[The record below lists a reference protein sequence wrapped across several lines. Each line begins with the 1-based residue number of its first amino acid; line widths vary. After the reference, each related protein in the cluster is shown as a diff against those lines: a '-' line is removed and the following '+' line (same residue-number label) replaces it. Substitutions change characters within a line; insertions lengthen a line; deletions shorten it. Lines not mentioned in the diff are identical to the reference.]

1 MVEMLAEQVLQNA
14 RLSDDQILMIRTVVG
29 KALTVEA
36 VCEEMVAQH
45 ASLHLKEKRTQ
56 AHFPRSKGPGYKGG
70 YKSGKGKGYGY
81 LAEFDELEDPYEE
94 AYVAWDS
101 QSQSQSLG
109 GGYEDDG
116 HSYAYQ
122 AAPDLDYVEEDE
134 GVIQAFTAMLQEGFD
149 ETLDGDAAE
158 FAAEV
163 LQSEGEAYML
173 RQQAT
178 QRGHHGF
185 QNKRYEFRGEMSIE
199 ERKARISSLKERTT
213 CKRCGQQ
220 GHWANDASCPKG
232 KGKRPHKGAPTA
244 SSASSSAST
253 AASKSKGKGKGG
265 PFKPRPVYFA
275 ISEPDQAAKTAMM
288 ATKNDF
294 TKVPPP
300 TSLDPP
306 RPAVSIAPT
315 SLDGVAPPA
324 TLSSLLSWPGR
335 RPEAGRGEARRT
347 EQATAPGTFETA
359 LVAPSSTQ
367 ETEQATAPRTFET
380 ALVAPSSSSSS
391 AMVAV
396 APEHPVNMRLVE
408 GLDMDQ
414 QMLIEALRANSDVVL
429 DQMIEAARTM
439 DVTEG
444 EGQLLITQGPME
456 PTPVPIPLE
465 PSPADE
471 VESLSMASPSESWLE
486 AGLEERER
494 EQEQVVADEVN
505 DETPY
510 PGETQVPAGA
520 RGSSAG
526 QCLHA
531 RFTTKGTNKHYY
543 LKTCLDCKKVL
554 ERRKKE
560 QVDEAPVGYPKK
572 PEDCA
577 HVRVSRQGTNSHVW
591 KWHCQDCG
599 MRKEGR
605 VDQQPS
611 TFGDVLGGTLAGNFQ
626 QGPDTPAVKVLEL
639 AGAVVMIQESGGVP
653 MGLDRLPSIVEKCA
667 AVYRQR
673 EAARTLGAN
682 MAASSAV
689 DAPRQTA
696 PKARP
701 GASNLSGDQAGQ
713 LSAAHLENVTG
724 NSVLQS
730 GKYKGHTFEK
740 AMKDYPEYAD
750 WIVAQTKNLVE
761 VSLRQFRHYVVLQ
774 RSRGPAAYM
783 VNEHPPSEDYLLAV
797 LDSGC
802 NQTCHGALWM
812 KKFVEAL
819 GKRTIPISLELQDG
833 NLAHGSIESIE
844 LEGSE
849 APLLLSCGAQKQLGI
864 VLDLGNLTA
873 HSRLFGQDLA
883 LEDRDGLPAVRL
895 LPFNDQYQQQFAM
908 MVEKDTPAAETTQP
922 DQDIAEEEVHESDFW
937 QHQEG
942 NIEASVLH
950 CAVRRTVAIVEATG
964 EKAEF
969 RDQWLP
975 LRPEELDTRGYLD
988 GPWKGYTYFYRDY
1001 EHAHEELKE
1010 DRNYESTG
1018 MFAAFDEEKPVVLS
1032 RGQKKALREHSD
1044 NLVREDAAMWAE
1056 LKGTPDYRRASRLLP
1071 RGCRSFV
1078 LELFAG
1084 AAALTALAV
1093 GYGLPTASPIDLQAP
1108 GWNLRDPAARQR
1120 LQARIEEEDPYLLA
1134 VSPVMLPWNSWS
1146 TNDLWRPGEQADK
1159 IRAGRRD
1166 WYDAFVWLC
1175 QMVQQRTAQGRQ
1187 VVLESSWSGLLWET
1201 RCLEQ
1206 VLGQHNPATE
1216 QDLELLYVDLSQW
1229 GLRDM
1234 VSGQLVPKESGVLT
1248 ASKHTKQ
1255 ALAQRAPR
1263 TGEESP
1269 TRRHQRARLAAKWPD
1284 QLCEA
1289 VLQGVFED
1297 LQELNCAVASA
1308 VEEGQELS
1316 EELGTLDAL
1325 HRPEDE
1331 IDVPMPP
1338 PLQPHELQ
1346 REEVLE
1352 EASEPQQ
1359 AEGEKERKRKW
1370 LRLER
1375 NQRLAIRRLHHMT
1388 GHASNESMMRM
1399 LRAAGSSPT
1408 VVSACRF
1415 FRCQVCLEKKKP
1427 PQPSSVTSAPPYQF
1441 NHEVGCDAF
1450 EIVDAAGG
1458 KHTILSLVDS
1468 GTKYQVASRVAGGGV
1483 PGSKVCSDMFSSS
1496 WLAPFG
1502 PPKFLVC
1509 DQGVHNRGQ
1518 FAALMASMGT
1528 QIRVVGARAPWQL
1541 GRTERHG
1548 GILKHMMKRIIQQH
1562 QVQGEDAI
1570 NLVAQQCAAVKNG
1583 SYNHSGYCPTQ
1594 WVLGKLP
1601 SEVTSLTEE
1610 KDIELRQPCG
1620 RPRWRRSEDV

>member
-1 MVEMLAEQVLQNA
+1 LSWAKFMEVSSESETTEGKYGIPRYDGNVHQLQEYTYRVKLRELKESSMEPAELKKIGPLGIRLVEGLRGPALHMVREIPPEELAGAKGPSSIIKCLTRSLRPRREQEARELYKAGAKEHGPLSRQYGEPVSMYVLRRRTWWSMLQDLDSNIKLPEEMLAEQVLQNA

-56 AHFPRSKGPGYKGG
+56 PHFPRSKGPGYKGG

-81 LAEFDELEDPYEE
+81 LAEFEELEDPYEE
-94 AYVAWDS
+94 AYAAWDS
-101 QSQSQSLG
+101 QSQSL

-116 HSYAYQ
+116 HSSAYQ
-122 AAPDLDYVEEDE
+122 AAPDLDYIEEDD

-149 ETLDGDAAE
+149 ETLDGEAAE

-213 CKRCGQQ
+213 CKRCGQK

-232 KGKRPHKGAPTA
+232 KGKRPLRLPRRPPRRPRRQVRARARAKEDRSNRGHQDSDDGDEERLYQDAATDEPG
-244 SSASSSAST
+244 SAQACCPYCPDVF
-253 AASKSKGKGKGG
+253 GWCG
-265 PFKPRPVYFA
+265 PAFDFELLVVLA
-275 ISEPDQAAKTAMM
+275 GKTA
-288 ATKNDF
+288 
-294 TKVPPP
+294 
-300 TSLDPP
+300 
-306 RPAVSIAPT
+306 R
-315 SLDGVAPPA
+315 G
-324 TLSSLLSWPGR
+324 GQR
-335 RPEAGRGEARRT
+335 RGERDRT
-347 EQATAPGTFETA
+347 GHSTGNIRNSFGGSFFFPGNRA
-359 LVAPSSTQ
+359 GDST
-367 ETEQATAPRTFET
+367 ENIRDSFGGSFF
-380 ALVAPSSSSSS
+380 LFVFS
-391 AMVAV
+391 
-396 APEHPVNMRLVE
+396 HGG

-429 DQMIEAARTM
+429 DQLIEAARNM

-456 PTPVPIPLE
+456 PIPAPIPLE
-465 PSPADE
+465 PSLTDE
-471 VESLSMASPSESWLE
+471 AESLSMASPSESWLE
-486 AGLEERER
+486 AGLEEQER
-494 EQEQVVADEVN
+494 EQGQVVADEVN

-510 PGETQVPAGA
+510 PKEPQVLAGA

-531 RFTTKGTNKHYY
+531 RFTTKGTNKHFY

-560 QVDEAPVGYPKK
+560 QMDEAPVVYPKK

-611 TFGDVLGGTLAGNFQ
+611 TFSDVLGGTLAGNFQ

-639 AGAVVMIQESGGVP
+639 AGTVVMIQESGGVP

-682 MAASSAV
+682 MAAGSAMN
-689 DAPRQTA
+689 APRQTA

-701 GASNLSGDQAGQ
+701 GASHSSGDQAGQ

-740 AMKDYPEYAD
+740 VMKDYPEYAD

-774 RSRGPAAYM
+774 RGRGPTAYM
-783 VNEHPPSEDYLLAV
+783 VNDHPPSEDYLLAV

-812 KKFVEAL
+812 KKFVEASGHEFCPLQQSSRQTLRGIGGRVQAL

-833 NLAHGSIESIE
+833 NLTHGSIESIE

-849 APLLLSCGAQKQLGI
+849 APLLLSCFAQKQLGI

-873 HSRLFGQDLA
+873 HSRLFGQDLT
-883 LEDRDGLPAVRL
+883 LEDREGLPAVRL

-942 NIEASVLH
+942 VWVRVHVVPRESLYDPRAEPSAEGDIEASVLH

-975 LRPEELDTRGYLD
+975 LRPDELDTRGYLD

-1010 DRNYESTG
+1010 DRNHESTG

-1044 NLVREDAAMWAE
+1044 NLGREDAAMWAE

-1071 RGCRSFV
+1071 RGCRYFV
-1078 LELFAG
+1078 LE
-1084 AAALTALAV
+1084 
-1093 GYGLPTASPIDLQAP
+1093 P
-1108 GWNLRDPAARQR
+1108 R
-1120 LQARIEEEDPYLLA
+1120 L
-1134 VSPVMLPWNSWS
+1134 
-1146 TNDLWRPGEQADK
+1146 
-1159 IRAGRRD
+1159 
-1166 WYDAFVWLC
+1166 
-1175 QMVQQRTAQGRQ
+1175 
-1187 VVLESSWSGLLWET
+1187 
-1201 RCLEQ
+1201 
-1206 VLGQHNPATE
+1206 
-1216 QDLELLYVDLSQW
+1216 
-1229 GLRDM
+1229 
-1234 VSGQLVPKESGVLT
+1234 
-1248 ASKHTKQ
+1248 
-1255 ALAQRAPR
+1255 
-1263 TGEESP
+1263 
-1269 TRRHQRARLAAKWPD
+1269 
-1284 QLCEA
+1284 
-1289 VLQGVFED
+1289 
-1297 LQELNCAVASA
+1297 
-1308 VEEGQELS
+1308 
-1316 EELGTLDAL
+1316 
-1325 HRPEDE
+1325 
-1331 IDVPMPP
+1331 
-1338 PLQPHELQ
+1338 
-1346 REEVLE
+1346 
-1352 EASEPQQ
+1352 
-1359 AEGEKERKRKW
+1359 
-1370 LRLER
+1370 
-1375 NQRLAIRRLHHMT
+1375 
-1388 GHASNESMMRM
+1388 
-1399 LRAAGSSPT
+1399 
-1408 VVSACRF
+1408 
-1415 FRCQVCLEKKKP
+1415 
-1427 PQPSSVTSAPPYQF
+1427 
-1441 NHEVGCDAF
+1441 
-1450 EIVDAAGG
+1450 
-1458 KHTILSLVDS
+1458 
-1468 GTKYQVASRVAGGGV
+1468 
-1483 PGSKVCSDMFSSS
+1483 
-1496 WLAPFG
+1496 
-1502 PPKFLVC
+1502 
-1509 DQGVHNRGQ
+1509 
-1518 FAALMASMGT
+1518 
-1528 QIRVVGARAPWQL
+1528 
-1541 GRTERHG
+1541 
-1548 GILKHMMKRIIQQH
+1548 
-1562 QVQGEDAI
+1562 
-1570 NLVAQQCAAVKNG
+1570 
-1583 SYNHSGYCPTQ
+1583 
-1594 WVLGKLP
+1594 
-1601 SEVTSLTEE
+1601 
-1610 KDIELRQPCG
+1610 
-1620 RPRWRRSEDV
+1620 